1 MSEQD
6 IRWIQRFNNYQKAL
20 KRLTAAVE
28 IGIYNMSDLEKEG
41 VIQRF
46 EYTYEMAWKT
56 LQDFVIENGYKG
68 ERGKQKLIIIHAAS
82 IGYINEEQ
90 WQEMIHSR
98 NQMAHDYDEEKMNEV
113 IEKIV
118 DRYFHLFIQ
127 LETRLQVEKLKRQNL
142 GPQLQMPLDNEG
154 DDE

>member
-1 MSEQD
+1 
-6 IRWIQRFNNYQKAL
+6 
-20 KRLTAAVE
+20 
-28 IGIYNMSDLEKEG
+28 
-41 VIQRF
+41 
-46 EYTYEMAWKT
+46 
-56 LQDFVIENGYKG
+56 
-68 ERGKQKLIIIHAAS
+68 
-82 IGYINEEQ
+82 
-90 WQEMIHSR
+90 
-98 NQMAHDYDEEKMNEV
+98 MAHDYDEEKMNEV